1 MSQQGASD
9 GPVGGDTIVAA
20 CSAPGV
26 GERSLVRLS
35 GDGSH
40 DVVRAVLD
48 TDALPR
54 PGRVGTARLD
64 LGGSVHLPVV
74 VLAWRMPRSFTGE
87 DVVEIHLPGWPP
99 VVTELVR
106 RCVAHGA
113 RPAARGEF
121 ARRAVA
127 LGRIDLGQAVAL
139 GRLGSARTEQDA
151 RAAVAQLSRGVRGAH
166 DDLRAELLAVLAL
179 LEAHV
184 DFEDEDTESIDE
196 AAVRDGLERLLAGT
210 RRLADATTRGR
221 QQDGET
227 DVVLLGPPNAGKS
240 LLFTR
245 LVPGAR
251 TTVSPQAGTTRD
263 VLEARVERA
272 GRRYRVLDGPG
283 VDLPAAQAAQ
293 AARDELDELDEL
305 DADAMRRHLAALP
318 AASVVLLVEDVT
330 DPLPADRRVERRRAL
345 RAAAAGRSVVP
356 VLNKVDRLRPDQRPE
371 AGGPLWVSAL
381 RGDGLPELWA
391 AIEGAAPEPAAPDVL
406 MRSWWEAAELIEP
419 LLEEALAPGAASGA
433 GDPGPAPPLLGVL
446 PLLSVTLRD
455 ALDHLDREQDQVPD
469 VTQEVLDRIF
479 EGFCIGK

>member
-9 GPVGGDTIVAA
+9 GPAGGDTIVAA
-20 CSAPGV
+20 CSAPGA

-35 GDGSH
+35 GAGCH
-40 DVVRAVLD
+40 DVVRAVLV

-54 PGRVGTARLD
+54 PGRAGTARLD
-64 LGGSVHLPVV
+64 LGGGVHLPVV
-74 VLAWRMPRSFTGE
+74 VLAWRAPRSFTGE

-166 DDLRAELLAVLAL
+166 DDLRAELLAVIAL

-196 AAVRDGLERLLAGT
+196 VAVRDGLERLLAGT

-221 QQDGET
+221 QRDGET

-293 AARDELDELDEL
+293 DEL
-305 DADAMRRHLAALP
+305 DAEAMRRHLAALP

-330 DPLPADRRVERRRAL
+330 DPLPDDRRAERRRAL

-356 VLNKVDRLRPDQRPE
+356 VLNKVDRLPPDRGPE

-381 RGDGLPELWA
+381 RGDGLPKLWA

-419 LLEEALAPGAASGA
+419 LLEEALGPGESAGA
-433 GDPGPAPPLLGVL
+433 GDPGPAPALLGVL
-446 PLLSVTLRD
+446 PLLSQTLRD
-455 ALDHLDREQDQVPD
+455 ALDHLDREQDLVPD